1 MDRNGYK
8 ATHPASNPRP
18 LLGFALWMLGAI
30 VAFGQADVEER
41 TPVPSPAFS
50 VPGGVHSKPF
60 EVELRASTPA
70 AGTVIRYTLDRSEPT
85 EQSPLYAQPLTITN
99 SVDVRARTFVP
110 GRNPSRVVSHGYTF
124 LADDFQRFDSTL
136 PLIVINTFGQAIPHR
151 TKVQGA
157 FQILEPAGGSV
168 SMKGAATWKGRVEI
182 NQRVNTSRQFPKRS
196 YTVKLLDEQGRSA
209 KVPLAGLPEDS
220 DWVLYAPY
228 FDRTLLRDALIYD
241 LSNRIGRYAPRT
253 RFVEVFVAGA
263 RGRVG
268 NRDYVGVYVLKE
280 KIKRGRNRVDL
291 GDARAGDG
299 PANSPGSYLFKMD
312 HVDPGEKG
320 FHTERGLHFLYVH
333 PKEREITREQ
343 SAWLI
348 NHLNQF
354 ERTLHGRAFADPNEG
369 YAKFLDVDAFIDH
382 FWLVEMS
389 KNVDGF
395 RFSAFL
401 QLSTGGKLKMGPIW
415 DWDQSFGNANF
426 YDGES
431 PEGWYWPYIRN
442 TEIDWFNRLS
452 KDPQFRRRYIERWTE
467 LRRVAFETSHILGRI
482 DALVA
487 SMGEARERNSNRWPT
502 RRNYQDY
509 VQQMKRW
516 IQRRMEWIDQELA
529 SASGTAAKAGAK

>member
-1 MDRNGYK
+1 MDRYGYK

-85 EQSPLYAQPLTITN
+85 GQSALYARPLTITN
-99 SVDVRARTFVP
+99 SVYVRARTFVP
-110 GRNPSRVVSHGYTF
+110 GRNPSRVVFHGYTF

-136 PLIVINTFGQAIPHR
+136 HSIVINTFGQAIPHR

-157 FQILEPAGGSV
+157 FQILEPTGGSV
-168 SMKGAATWKGRVEI
+168 SMKGAATWEGRVEI
-182 NQRVNTSRQFPKRS
+182 NQRGNTSRQFPKHS
-196 YTVKLLDEQGRSA
+196 YTVKLIDEQGRSA

-253 RFVEVFVAGA
+253 RFVEVFMAGA
-263 RGRVG
+263 QGRVG
-268 NRDYVGVYVLKE
+268 NRDYVGVYVLEE
-280 KIKRGRNRVDL
+280 KIKRGRNRLDL
-291 GDARAGDG
+291 GDAQAGDG
-299 PANSPGSYLFKMD
+299 PADSPGSYLFKMD
-312 HVDPGEKG
+312 HVDPDEKG
-320 FHTERGLHFLYVH
+320 FHTERGLHFLYVQ

-354 ERTLHGRAFADPNEG
+354 ERTLHSRAFAEPDEG
-369 YAKFLDVDAFIDH
+369 YAKFLDIDAFIDH

-401 QLSTGGKLKMGPIW
+401 QLSPGGKLKMGPIW

-431 PEGWYWPYIRN
+431 PEGWYWPYIRS
-442 TEIDWFNRLS
+442 TEIDWFARLN
-452 KDPQFRRRYIERWTE
+452 KDPQFRQRYIARWTE
-467 LRRVAFETSHILGRI
+467 LRRGAFETSHILGRI

-529 SASGTAAKAGAK
+529 SSSGTAPKVGAK

>member
-1 MDRNGYK
+1 M
-8 ATHPASNPRP
+8 
-18 LLGFALWMLGAI
+18 
-30 VAFGQADVEER
+30 
-41 TPVPSPAFS
+41 
-50 VPGGVHSKPF
+50 
-60 EVELRASTPA
+60 
-70 AGTVIRYTLDRSEPT
+70 
-85 EQSPLYAQPLTITN
+85 YARPLTITN
-99 SVDVRARTFVP
+99 SVYVRARTFVP
-110 GRNPSRVVSHGYTF
+110 GRDPSQVASQSYAL
-124 LADDFQRFDSTL
+124 LAEDFQRFDSTL
-136 PLIVINTFGQAIPHR
+136 PLIVINTFGQSIPHR

-157 FQILEPAGGSV
+157 FQILQPTGGSV
-168 SMKGAATWKGRVEI
+168 SMASTATWAGRVEI
-182 NQRVNTSRQFPKRS
+182 NQRGNTSRQFPKRS
-196 YTVKLLDEQGRSA
+196 YTLKLIDHQGRSA
-209 KVPLAGLPEDS
+209 KIPLAGLPEDS

-253 RFVEVFVAGA
+253 RFVEVFVAGP
-263 RGRVG
+263 RGRVS
-268 NRDYVGVYVLKE
+268 NRDYVGVYVLEE

-291 GDARAGDG
+291 GDALAGGG
-299 PANSPGSYLFKMD
+299 PANSPSGYLFKMD

-320 FHTERGLHFLYVH
+320 FHTERGLHFLYVQ

-354 ERTLHGRAFADPNEG
+354 ERTLYGRAFADPVEG
-369 YAKFLDVDAFIDH
+369 YAKFLDIDAFIDH

-389 KNVDGF
+389 KNVDGL

-401 QLSTGGKLKMGPIW
+401 QLSPGGKLKMGPIW

-431 PEGWYWPYIRN
+431 PEGWYWPYIRD
-442 TEIDWFNRLS
+442 TEIDWFARLN
-452 KDPQFRRRYIERWTE
+452 KDPQFRRRYIARWTE
-467 LRRVAFETSHILGRI
+467 LRRGAFETSQIFGRI

-502 RRNYQDY
+502 RRNYADY

-516 IQRRMEWIDQELA
+516 IQRRNEWIDQQLA
-529 SASGTAAKAGAK
+529 ASSGNATQSGADGAK